1 MMGYSIVNNLINRK
15 LLSNVDHL
23 TYNISFLSSIDGQ
36 EVLRHDWMFKLVGTE
51 TFKVGKSSATCVIK
65 IDPVGGFAYQYSLMV
80 NGKPYKTFVEQ
91 QNKVPMKCSTQY

>member
-1 MMGYSIVNNLINRK
+1 
-15 LLSNVDHL
+15 
-23 TYNISFLSSIDGQ
+23 
-36 EVLRHDWMFKLVGTE
+36 MFKLVGTE

-91 QNKVPMKCSTQY
+91 QNKVPLKKATTHSWFLCRCP